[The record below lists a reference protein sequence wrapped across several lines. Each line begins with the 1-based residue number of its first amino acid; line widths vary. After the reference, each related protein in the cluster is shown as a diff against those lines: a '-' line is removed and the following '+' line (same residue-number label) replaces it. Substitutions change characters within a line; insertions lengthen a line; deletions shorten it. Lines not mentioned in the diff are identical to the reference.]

1 MATAYQPT
9 GTEKFNTYIVD
20 YITYHR
26 KPSDHIYIQPV
37 IRRVF
42 GTTGSVKSGLSK
54 ADYLGEISFLSRE
67 RREER
72 GESDKQ
78 TGGPVSVLGLFVS

>member
-67 RREER
+67 RREESLINR
-72 GESDKQ
+72 QGVQQCS
-78 TGGPVSVLGLFVS
+78 GSFCVLKS